1 MTPRIG
7 ELCAGY
13 GGLGMAV
20 QSVLGGEMAW
30 CADNDPGASK
40 ILAHHWPT
48 VPNHGDLTTTDWA
61 TVEPVDIITAGWP
74 CQPWSLAGKGK
85 GAQDERAIWPAV
97 ADAVRHL
104 RPRYVVLE
112 NVAAVVVLGEL
123 ARAVGD
129 LANLGYVGSW
139 RCLRASD
146 VGAPHGR
153 NRCFIAATD
162 PDSIGGNGGGLHR
175 SGERWWPQPADGS
188 GGEAIA
194 HAEDKGSEINWG
206 CVTRRPQACE
216 TGAGDACGDGG
227 CSSTPDTTGN
237 RRDEGRTESAGQ
249 LGRPDVAERGGA
261 ATPDADGATGPVT
274 GGIPP
279 GSPQGAAS
287 EAFRGTGRGGGA
299 SDPDTVGVRRGA
311 TGRDDGLR
319 AEGLVAGDIAWG
331 QYEPAI
337 HRWESVLGR
346 CAPAPTELGRT
357 GNPRLSPRFVEWLMG
372 LAAGH
377 VTDVPGLSRNEQ
389 LKALGN
395 GVVSQQAA
403 AALRVLLNA
412 EAVAA

>member
-1 MTPRIG
+1 MTRIG

-40 ILAHHWPT
+40 ILAHHWPEA
-48 VPNHGDLTTTDWA
+48 PNHGDLTTTDWA

-104 RPRYVVLE
+104 RSRYVILE

-129 LANLGYVGSW
+129 LANLGYDAQW
-139 RCLRASD
+139 LCLRASD

-162 PDSIGGNGGGLHR
+162 TAHLGHQRTGQSRNGWAGPANSGNT
-175 SGERWWPQPADGS
+175 A
-188 GGEAIA
+188 A
-194 HAEDKGSEINWG
+194 H
-206 CVTRRPQACE
+206 
-216 TGAGDACGDGG
+216 
-227 CSSTPDTTGN
+227 TTGHGW
-237 RRDEGRTESAGQ
+237 DEGRPEPAGQ
-249 LGRPDVAERGGA
+249 LGRPDAAERGGA
-261 ATPDADGATGPVT
+261 VATDADCDVLRDEPV
-274 GGIPP
+274 GQPR
-279 GSPQGAAS
+279 SDCAAL
-287 EAFRGTGRGGGA
+287 AQH
-299 SDPDTVGVRRGA
+299 DVQ
-311 TGRDDGLR
+311 
-319 AEGLVAGDIAWG
+319 WG

-337 HRWESVLGR
+337 RRWEHVLGR
-346 CAPAPTELGRT
+346 CAPAPTELGRA
-357 GNPRLSPRFVEWLMG
+357 GNPRLSARFVEFLMG
-372 LAAGH
+372 LPDGH

-395 GVVSQQAA
+395 GVVSQQCA
-403 AALRVLLNA
+403 AALRMLINV
-412 EAVAA
+412 EEVAA

>member
-1 MTPRIG
+1 MIADFGIPPVSPRIG
-7 ELCAGY
+7 SLCSGY
-13 GGLGMAV
+13 GGLDAGV
-20 QSVLGGEMAW
+20 QLVLDADVAW
-30 CADNDPGASK
+30 HSDVDPGASK

-48 VPNHGDLTTTDWA
+48 VPNHGDLTTTDWS

-74 CQPWSLAGKGK
+74 CQPWSLAGKRGGK
-85 GAQDERAIWPAV
+85 GDERAIWPAI
-97 ADAVRHL
+97 ADAIRHL
-104 RPRYVVLE
+104 RPQHVVLE

-129 LANLGYVGSW
+129 LADLGYVGSW

-153 NRCFIAATD
+153 NRCFIVATD
-162 PDSIGGNGGGLHR
+162 ADRFGGDGSRLHR
-175 SGERWWPQPADGS
+175 SSERRWSQPAHG
-188 GGEAIA
+188 GRGEAVA
-194 HAEDKGSEINWG
+194 HAADNGSEIDWG
-206 CVTRRPQACE
+206 CITRRPAACQ

-237 RRDEGRTESAGQ
+237 GRDEGRTESAGQ
-249 LGRPDVAERGGA
+249 FGRPDAAERGGA
-261 ATPDADGATGPVT
+261 AAPHA
-274 GGIPP
+274 
-279 GSPQGAAS
+279 
-287 EAFRGTGRGGGA
+287 
-299 SDPDTVGVRRGA
+299 VGVRRGA

-346 CAPAPTELGRT
+346 CAPAPTELGQT

-372 LAAGH
+372 LPAGH
-377 VTDVPGLSRNEQ
+377 VTEVPGLSRNQQ

-395 GVVSQQAA
+395 GVVPQQAA
-403 AALRVLLNA
+403 AALRMLLNVVG
-412 EAVAA
+412 VAA

>member
-1 MTPRIG
+1 MTRIG

-48 VPNHGDLTTTDWA
+48 VSNHGDLTTTDWS
-61 TVEPVDIITAGWP
+61 TVETVDIITAGWP

-85 GAQDERAIWPAV
+85 GAQDERAIWPAI
-97 ADAVRHL
+97 ANAVRHL
-104 RPRYVVLE
+104 RPRYIILE

-129 LANLGYVGSW
+129 LAKLGYVGSW

-162 PDSIGGNGGGLHR
+162 TDRIGHQRAGQSRDGWAG
-175 SGERWWPQPADGS
+175 PADS
-188 GGEAIA
+188 GIA
-194 HAEDKGSEINWG
+194 AAHTK
-206 CVTRRPQACE
+206 
-216 TGAGDACGDGG
+216 GDG
-227 CSSTPDTTGN
+227 
-237 RRDEGRTESAGQ
+237 RDEGWAGPAGH
-249 LGRPDVAERGGA
+249 LGRPDAAERGGA
-261 ATPDADGATGPVT
+261 ATPDADCATGPVT
-274 GGIPP
+274 GGIAP
-279 GSPQGAAS
+279 GSPQGSAS
-287 EAFRGTGRGGGA
+287 EAFRGIGRGGGA
-299 SDPDTVGVRRGA
+299 PDPDTVGVRCGPPR
-311 TGRDDGLR
+311 RDDGLR

-337 HRWESVLGR
+337 HRWEDVLGR

-357 GNPRLSPRFVEWLMG
+357 GNPRLSARFVEWLMG
-372 LAAGH
+372 LPEGH
-377 VTDVPGLSRNEQ
+377 VTEVPGLSRNEQ

-395 GVVSQQAA
+395 GVVPQQCA

-412 EAVAA
+412 EEVAA

>member
-13 GGLGMAV
+13 GGLGIAV
-20 QSVLGGEMAW
+20 QSVLGGEMVW

-40 ILAHHWPT
+40 ILAHHWPN

-104 RPRYVVLE
+104 RPRHVVLE

-129 LANLGYVGSW
+129 LAGLGYDAQW

-162 PDSIGGNGGGLHR
+162 TDRFGGNGSRVHR
-175 SGERWWPQPADGS
+175 SSERRWPQPAHG
-188 GGEAIA
+188 GRGEAVA
-194 HAEDKGSEINWG
+194 HTADNGSEID
-206 CVTRRPQACE
+206 CPQACE
-216 TGAGDACGDGG
+216 TGAGDTCGDGG
-227 CSSTPDTTGN
+227 CSSTPD
-237 RRDEGRTESAGQ
+237 
-249 LGRPDVAERGGA
+249 
-261 ATPDADGATGPVT
+261 ADCATGPVT
-274 GGIPP
+274 GGVAP
-279 GSPQGAAS
+279 GSSQRAAS

-299 SDPDTVGVRRGA
+299 PDPDTVGVRRGT
-311 TGRDDGLR
+311 TGRDDRLR

-337 HRWESVLGR
+337 RRWATVLGR

-357 GNPRLSPRFVEWLMG
+357 GTPRLSPRFVEWLMG
-372 LAAGH
+372 LPTGH
-377 VTDVPGLSRNEQ
+377 VTEVPGLSRNGQ
-389 LKALGN
+389 LRALGN
-395 GVVSQQAA
+395 GVVPQQAA
-403 AALRVLLNA
+403 AALRMLLNV
-412 EAVAA
+412 EEVAA